1 MVIGRLGQS
10 WAGVGVVDK
19 MNVSEAR
26 AMIARD
32 MFGLRLGGEF

>member
-19 MNVSEAR
+19 MNESEATAR
-26 AMIARD
+26 IARD
-32 MFGLRLGGEF
+32 MFGLRLDGAF